1 MHTTELRAGLRQGRP
16 NAQGI
21 AFCAPQHAL
30 VELPA

>member
-1 MHTTELRAGLRQGRP
+1 MHTAELQAGLRQGWL

-30 VELPA
+30 VEIPA